1 MLQSLRTA
9 ARGVVGKVI
18 IAVIVVVFVLFGA
31 ESIIGIVN
39 SGSPVEVNGEGISD
53 NQIQRMVSLQQ
64 QQLIQQ
70 FGDQATPELL
80 NSPFVRQTVI
90 NSLVNQEIQRQAS
103 ENLGFTI
110 ASEQISRDIVT
121 IPAFQSGGRFDE
133 QLYRRV
139 IAQNGYTPTTFRL
152 ERANQLKLDQLQGG
166 LALSAFVLPK
176 EADRLM
182 ALDRQERQVS
192 YVRINADD
200 FVAQT
205 EVSSAD
211 IERFYNEN
219 PDQFLAPEQVRVN
232 FVELRQSDLEP
243 DMVVSEAELSSEYDR
258 YASAQRA
265 QSFREVA
272 HILFANQSDNQ
283 AAAEAAAE
291 RLAQGEDFADLAAEL
306 SDDPASSNMGG
317 FLGELVEDFFAGPF
331 YDAASA
337 LQQVGDVT
345 APVRS
350 EFGVH
355 LIRLESIQ
363 SVEAEPLEAV
373 REELER
379 RIRQRKAR
387 DEFVF
392 VENQLADEAFRA
404 DDIGSVAEVFDVSV
418 QTSDWFS
425 RQGGSGIAEN
435 NSVITAAF
443 SDLVL
448 NDDRISDV
456 IRLSSERLLVLQLD
470 AYEPEQVRPLEAVSG
485 QIEELLKSR
494 LARELAEQRIESLL
508 SDARAQQ
515 SLSDEWSEPT
525 FIGRD
530 DASLPG
536 SVVDFSFGL
545 PRPESGL
552 SLGQQRQGDD
562 VYAIAVLD
570 VAVGEADPADLD
582 SLVAFLQSRTGD
594 ADYQSFF
601 NSLRA
606 TAEIRIREGQMSQF

>member
-9 ARGVVGKVI
+9 ARGVVGKI
-18 IAVIVVVFVLFGA
+18 IVGVIVVVFVLFGA

-53 NQIQRMVSLQQ
+53 QQIQRMVSQQQ

-80 NSPFVRQTVI
+80 NSPFVRQSVI
-90 NSLVNQEIQRQAS
+90 NSLVNQEIQRQAT
-103 ENLGFTI
+103 ENLGFVI
-110 ASEQISRDIVT
+110 ASDQISRDIVT

-139 IAQNGYTPTTFRL
+139 IAQNGFTPTTFRA
-152 ERANQLKLDQLQGG
+152 ERANQLKLEQLQDG
-166 LALSAFVLPK
+166 LALSAFVLSK
-176 EADRLM
+176 ETDRLI
-182 ALDRQERQVS
+182 ALDRQERQVA

-200 FVAQT
+200 FVEQT
-205 EVSSAD
+205 SVSSAD
-211 IERFYNEN
+211 IENYYNDN
-219 PDQFLAPEQVRVN
+219 PDQFLAPEQVRVQ

-243 DMVVSEAELSSEYDR
+243 DMVVTEAELTTEYDR
-258 YASAQRA
+258 YAANQRS

-272 HILFANQSDNQ
+272 HILFANQSDNL

-306 SDDPASSNMGG
+306 SDDPASANMGG
-317 FLGELVEDFFAGPF
+317 YLGELVEDFFAGPF
-331 YDAASA
+331 YDAASV
-337 LQQVGDVT
+337 LQQEGAVT
-345 APVRS
+345 APVS
-350 EFGVH
+350 TEFGVH

-363 SVEAEPLEAV
+363 TVEAEPLQAV
-373 REELER
+373 RDELEQ

-404 DDIGSVAEVFDVSV
+404 DDIKSVADVFDVSV
-418 QTSDWFS
+418 QTTDWFS

-435 NSVITAAF
+435 NAVITAAF

-448 NDDRISDV
+448 NDNRISDV
-456 IRLSSERLLVLQLD
+456 IRLSAERLLVLQLD
-470 AYEPEQVRPLEAVSG
+470 DYEPEQVRPLLAVSD
-485 QIEELLKSR
+485 QIESLLR
-494 LARELAEQRIESLL
+494 TRQARELAEQRIESLL
-508 SDARAQQ
+508 SDAQSQQ
-515 SLSDEWSEPT
+515 GLSDQWSDPV

-530 DASLPG
+530 DASLP
-536 SVVDFSFGL
+536 SAVVDYSFSL
-545 PRPESGL
+545 PRPAVGI

-570 VAVGEADPADLD
+570 VAVGEADAADRD
-582 SLVAFLQSRTGD
+582 SLQAFLQSRTGE

-606 TAEIRIREGQMSQF
+606 NADIRIREGQMPQF

>member
-9 ARGVVGKVI
+9 ARGWVGKVI
-18 IAVIVVVFVLFGA
+18 VAVIVVVFVLFGA

-53 NQIQRMVSLQQ
+53 QQIQRMVSLQQ

-80 NSPFVRQTVI
+80 NSPFVRQSVI
-90 NSLVNQEIQRQAS
+90 NSLVNQEIQRQAT
-103 ENLGFTI
+103 ERLGFVI

-121 IPAFQSGGRFDE
+121 LPAFQTGGRFDE

-139 IAQNGYTPTTFRL
+139 IAQNGYTPTTFRA
-152 ERANQLKLDQLQGG
+152 ERANQMRLEQLQDG

-176 EADRLM
+176 EADRLLD
-182 ALDRQERQVS
+182 LDRQQRQVA

-200 FVAQT
+200 FLDQT
-205 EVSSAD
+205 EVSASD
-211 IERFYNEN
+211 IENYYNEN
-219 PDQFLAPEQVRVN
+219 PGQFLAPERVRVN

-258 YASAQRA
+258 YASSQRA

-272 HILFANQSDNQ
+272 HILFANQSDNL

-291 RLAQGEDFADLAAEL
+291 RLAQGEDFAELAAEL
-306 SDDPASSNMGG
+306 SDDPASANMGG
-317 FLGELVEDFFAGPF
+317 YLGELVEDFFAGPF
-331 YDAASA
+331 YDSASE
-337 LQQVGDVT
+337 LQQEGQVT
-345 APVRS
+345 GPVS
-350 EFGVH
+350 TEFGVH

-373 REELER
+373 REELEQ

-404 DDIGSVAEVFDVSV
+404 DEISSVAEVFDASV
-418 QTSDWFS
+418 QTTDWFS
-425 RQGGSGIAEN
+425 REGGSGIAEN

-443 SDLVL
+443 SDLVI
-448 NDDRISDV
+448 NDNRISDV
-456 IRLSSERLLVLQLD
+456 IRLSADRLLVLQLD
-470 AYEPEQVRPLEAVSG
+470 AYEPEQVRPLEAVRD
-485 QIEELLKSR
+485 QIEAQLGTLQAR
-494 LARELAEQRIESLL
+494 DLAAQRIESLL
-508 SDARAQQ
+508 SDAQSQQ
-515 SLSDEWSEPT
+515 ALTDQWSEPV
-525 FIGRD
+525 FIGRED
-530 DASLPG
+530 GSLP
-536 SVVDFSFGL
+536 SVVVDYSFSL
-545 PRPESGL
+545 PRPSTGI
-552 SLGQQRQGDD
+552 SLGQQRQGDN
-562 VYAIAVLD
+562 VYAVAVLD
-570 VAVGEADPADLD
+570 VAVGEADPADRD
-582 SLVAFLQSRTGD
+582 SLLAFLQSRTGE

-601 NSLRA
+601 NGLRSS
-606 TAEIRIREGQMSQF
+606 AEIRIREGQMSQF